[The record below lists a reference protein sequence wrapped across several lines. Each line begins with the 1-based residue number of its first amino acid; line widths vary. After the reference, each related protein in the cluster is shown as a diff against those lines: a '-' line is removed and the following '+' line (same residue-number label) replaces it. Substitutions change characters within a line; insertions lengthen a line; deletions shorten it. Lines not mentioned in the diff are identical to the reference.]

1 MSDTTDGSDGPET
14 GTGTGTEVG
23 DDSGD
28 APDVAVVERIEDLP
42 EPLPAATYVIV
53 DVYRFSTSVVALLE
67 AGATG
72 VVPAGSPAAVREYK
86 RETPEAVVGG
96 EPYQSDPLFGLSNSP
111 TEIADADVEGRP
123 TCLYSENGARAVE
136 RVADAGPVYVG
147 TSWNLSAVADAVRD
161 EPSVR
166 IVATGADGEVRYED
180 TTVAYAI
187 ERSLFDGPL
196 SGSRLETYRLAIEGV
211 NGRHAASG
219 RDAADAELLTEFD
232 RSTVVPRLTD
242 AGVLAAESEE

>member
-1 MSDTTDGSDGPET
+1 VSDTTDGSDGPGAET
-14 GTGTGTEVG
+14 GTGTEGDGT
-23 DDSGD
+23 

-42 EPLPAATYVIV
+42 ESLPAATYVIV

-72 VVPAGSPAAVREYK
+72 VMPAGSPAAVREYK
-86 RETPEAVVGG
+86 RSTPEAVVGG

-111 TEIADADVEGRP
+111 TEIADADVDGRP
-123 TCLYSENGARAVE
+123 TCLYSENGARAVG

-147 TSWNLSAVADAVRD
+147 TSWNLAAVADAVRD
-161 EPSVR
+161 DPSVR
-166 IVATGADGEVRYED
+166 IVATGAGGEVRYED

-187 ERSLFDGPL
+187 ERSILDGPL
-196 SGSRLETYRLAIEGV
+196 TGSRLETYRLAIEGV
-211 NGRHAASG
+211 NSRHSTSG
-219 RDAADAELLTEFD
+219 RDAADAEMLTEFD

-242 AGVLAAESEE
+242 AGVLAESGE